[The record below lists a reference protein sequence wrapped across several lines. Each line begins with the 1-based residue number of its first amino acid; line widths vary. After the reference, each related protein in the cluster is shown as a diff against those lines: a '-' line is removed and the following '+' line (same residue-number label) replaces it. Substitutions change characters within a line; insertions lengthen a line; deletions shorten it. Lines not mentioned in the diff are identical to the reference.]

1 MNIEVNLKK
10 FKTTIKKKR
19 KITLALMLSF
29 LMTGTIGFAGTPTV
43 EELQQKIIQL
53 ETTITQQNERIAQQN
68 EEIKQKNQEI
78 EKRFESEAVIAG
90 KGAKIGGNEV
100 PNEKIRGIAIG
111 QEATIDSQGG
121 NDEDYSIAMGRKARV
136 ASNGLDFS
144 SIALGDGAYVLNGSG
159 LQEWTLSFDSD
170 NWKMRESGSFLKRL
184 LGIKEVDD
192 IIKKSKVPGG
202 IAMGTNAFARTGSIQ
217 IGAHTYEGKMGD
229 ISIVKAEETTVDT
242 NRQANIVNMTT
253 IGTNSYQKA
262 ANGTMVGA
270 YNISTGDFTGEG
282 STNSYSGSQNFG
294 SNVFGTLNSIR
305 SKKYSNTS
313 GVANSIVGIANITEN
328 ANGSL
333 VFGAGNIIKNS
344 NEALSLTDTVT
355 ESFKNVDDAV
365 TKFQNVISTNKAGG
379 ATLAIGGANKAD
391 YTKQVS
397 MIGTRNEIKGTEDRK
412 TELVS
417 VSGDNNLVEN
427 SRNIVAGKNFHVIG
441 EGNILQGFNNVDD
454 KQKFLEKE
462 YEEAEKIRKE
472 RLEKANKKLK
482 DKEDLLE
489 KNKNN
494 PGNKLIYEKAVKD
507 AQAEIERLSKETDKE
522 KYKTIR
528 NKIMKNNVVAL
539 GNDIEINTD
548 NSVYL
553 GTNSTEAK
561 EANTLWRS
569 EKDNR
574 DKAYGE
580 YAGFDHIGGIVT
592 VGNDTLTRVIQNVAP
607 GLISATSTDAING
620 SQLYNYVAKQYIT
633 IKDGKGGETKVKLGD
648 TLTLKGT
655 TIDVTVKAPEPAQPT
670 PVTPAP
676 ATPTETK
683 APEHTATF
691 EAKGNV
697 GGSDTF
703 GYKYR
708 DDKGEETELKEG
720 PDGKLYTND
729 FIENNEYKNNK
740 WVKKGTDTDSENI
753 SKNQYNKSDE
763 KVILSTKYGK
773 IITDVAEGVKENDA
787 VNVKQLKEVENKIKN
802 INIDSINEAKEKS
815 NLALSGV
822 ANAIAIANLV
832 QANSYSDYRHNLSAA
847 YGYYGKQH
855 ALAIGFS
862 GVTENRRVGYKISGS
877 VNTKGNLGLG
887 VGVGVMLGEKSERK
901 LYPEKSNLVKDL
913 KEKVN
918 MQNKQ
923 IEELKKENQEIK
935 EMLKKIMEKK

>member
-10 FKTTIKKKR
+10 FKTNIKKKR
-19 KITLALMLSF
+19 KITLALMLCF
-29 LMTGTIGFAGTPTV
+29 LMTGTIGFAETPTV
-43 EELQQKIIQL
+43 EELQQKIQELQNKIEQL
-53 ETTITQQNERIAQQN
+53 EGKINKHTI
-68 EEIKQKNQEI
+68 EI
-78 EKRFESEAVIAG
+78 G
-90 KGAKIGGNEV
+90 KGSQVMYSGGVDPNAKGGIAIGENATVNNYIDQSG
-100 PNEKIRGIAIG
+100 GIAIG
-111 QEATIDSQGG
+111 QNAYAESMVGQQEKYFTFNKDIVYNHGG
-121 NDEDYSIAMGRKARV
+121 FGN
-136 ASNGLDFS
+136 
-144 SIALGDGAYVLNGSG
+144 
-159 LQEWTLSFDSD
+159 TP
-170 NWKMRESGSFLKRL
+170 ESGYDHLMTTLVIGNNTYARS
-184 LGIKEVDD
+184 
-192 IIKKSKVPGG
+192 GG
-202 IAMGTNAFARTGSIQ
+202 IM
-217 IGAHTYEGKMGD
+217 IGPHNFRGKMGD
-229 ISIVKAEETTVDT
+229 ID
-242 NRQANIVNMTT
+242 
-253 IGTNSYQKA
+253 
-262 ANGTMVGA
+262 
-270 YNISTGDFTGEG
+270 NISTDTKEEKAKLGMGVLATTLGANSFTNGAFA
-282 STNSYSGSQNFG
+282 STTGAYSIITSKYNGNNSSYATQNFG
-294 SNVFGTLNSIR
+294 ALINGPLNSIE
-305 SKKYSNTS
+305 SFTSGSKYSGIANS
-313 GVANSIVGIANITEN
+313 VVGVANRTNNS
-328 ANGSL
+328 NGSL
-333 VFGAGNIIKNS
+333 IFGAGNEITNSVEKIEFSLKKTGFFGSPFESPNDLSKELRKGVNKNKS
-344 NEALSLTDTVT
+344 
-355 ESFKNVDDAV
+355 
-365 TKFQNVISTNKAGG
+365 GG

-397 MIGTRNEIKGTEDRK
+397 MIGTRNEVKGTKDKK

-427 SRNIVAGKNFHVIG
+427 SRNIVAGKNFHVKG
-441 EGNILQGFNNVDD
+441 EGNVLQGFNNVDD
-454 KQKFLEKE
+454 KK
-462 YEEAEKIRKE
+462 R
-472 RLEKANKKLK
+472 R
-482 DKEDLLE
+482 
-489 KNKNN
+489 
-494 PGNKLIYEKAVKD
+494 
-507 AQAEIERLSKETDKE
+507 EITNS
-522 KYKTIR
+522 
-528 NKIMKNNVVAL
+528 NVVAL

-708 DDKGEETELKEG
+708 DDKGKETELKEG

-753 SKNQYNKSDE
+753 NKNQYNKSDE

-832 QANSYSDYRHNLSAA
+832 QVNSYSDYRHNLSAA

>member
-29 LMTGTIGFAGTPTV
+29 LMTGTIGFAETPTV
-43 EELQQKIIQL
+43 EELQRKIQELQNKIEQL
-53 ETTITQQNERIAQQN
+53 EV
-68 EEIKQKNQEI
+68 KNKEM
-78 EKRFESEAVIAG
+78 ENRFKFEAVIAG
-90 KGAKIGGNEV
+90 KGAKIGGYEV

-111 QEATIDSQGG
+111 QEATIDAQGG
-121 NDEDYSIAMGRKARV
+121 NDEDYSIAIGRKARV
-136 ASNGLDFS
+136 TSNGLDFS

-159 LQEWTLSFDSD
+159 KQEWALSFDSD
-170 NWKMRESGSFLKRL
+170 NWDVVKGFFNVTVNGL
-184 LGIKEVDD
+184 
-192 IIKKSKVPGG
+192 KKSSRIPGG
-202 IAMGTNAFARTGSIQ
+202 IAIGTDAYARTGSIQ
-217 IGAHTYEGKMGD
+217 IGSHTYEGKMGGIEVIKNND
-229 ISIVKAEETTVDT
+229 ETSNDT

-262 ANGTMVGA
+262 AMGTMVGA
-270 YNISTGDFTGEG
+270 YNISTGNFDG
-282 STNSYSGSQNFG
+282 SGGFNSFSYGAQNFG
-294 SNVFGTLNSIR
+294 SSVFGTLNSIK
-305 SKKYSNTS
+305 SKGKNGTS

-333 VFGAGNIIKNS
+333 VFGAGNVIKNS
-344 NEALSLTDTVT
+344 NEYLSLTDTLT

-365 TKFQNVISTNKAGG
+365 TKFQDVIGKNKAGG

-397 MIGTRNEIKGTEDRK
+397 MIGTRNEIKGTSSKK

-427 SRNIVAGKNFHVIG
+427 SRNIVAGKNFHVKG
-441 EGNILQGFNNVDD
+441 EGNVLQGFNKDGSKRNEVT
-454 KQKFLEKE
+454 
-462 YEEAEKIRKE
+462 
-472 RLEKANKKLK
+472 NK
-482 DKEDLLE
+482 
-489 KNKNN
+489 
-494 PGNKLIYEKAVKD
+494 
-507 AQAEIERLSKETDKE
+507 
-522 KYKTIR
+522 
-528 NKIMKNNVVAL
+528 NVVAL
-539 GNDIEINTD
+539 GNDIKVSTD

-553 GTNSTEAK
+553 GMESANSKDE
-561 EANTLWRS
+561 NTLWRS
-569 EKDNR
+569 DKDKR
-574 DKAYGE
+574 DQSYKE

-633 IKDGKGGETKVKLGD
+633 VKDGKGGETKVKLGD

-655 TIDVTVKAPEPAQPT
+655 TIDVTVKAPEPTQTNVNQPAVAPQ
-670 PVTPAP
+670 PVAP
-676 ATPTETK
+676 VSEAKPQ
-683 APEHTATF
+683 EHTVTYETDTF
-691 EAKGNV
+691 E
-697 GGSDTF
+697 
-703 GYKYR
+703 YKLR
-708 DDKGEETELKEG
+708 DEAGKVTSLIEG
-720 PDGKLYTND
+720 ADGKLYTQD
-729 FIENNEYKNNK
+729 FLDKNEYKVDK
-740 WVKKGTDTDSENI
+740 WVKKGTNEVSENL
-753 SKNQYNKSDE
+753 SDNQHEKNGTN
-763 KVILSTKYGK
+763 VILSTKYGN
-773 IITDVAEGVKENDA
+773 IISNVSDGKKDTDA
-787 VNVKQLKEVENKIKN
+787 VNVKQLKEVEDKIKN
-802 INIDSINEAKEKS
+802 ISNDSIDEAKEKS

-832 QANSYSDYRHNLSAA
+832 QVNSYSDYRHNLSAA

-918 MQNKQ
+918 MQNMQ

-935 EMLKKIMEKK
+935 EMLKKIMKK

>member
-29 LMTGTIGFAGTPTV
+29 LMTGTIGFAETPTV
-43 EELQQKIIQL
+43 EELQRKIQELQNKIEQL
-53 ETTITQQNERIAQQN
+53 EV
-68 EEIKQKNQEI
+68 KNKEM
-78 EKRFESEAVIAG
+78 ENRFKFEAVIAG
-90 KGAKIGGNEV
+90 KGAKIGGYEV

-111 QEATIDSQGG
+111 QEATIDAQGG
-121 NDEDYSIAMGRKARV
+121 NDEDYSIAIGRKARV
-136 ASNGLDFS
+136 TSNGLDFS

-159 LQEWTLSFDSD
+159 KQEWALSFDSD
-170 NWKMRESGSFLKRL
+170 NWDVVKGFFNVTVNGL
-184 LGIKEVDD
+184 
-192 IIKKSKVPGG
+192 KKSSRIPGG
-202 IAMGTNAFARTGSIQ
+202 IAIGTDAYARTGSIQ
-217 IGAHTYEGKMGD
+217 IGSHTYEGKMGGIEVIKNND
-229 ISIVKAEETTVDT
+229 ETSNDT

-262 ANGTMVGA
+262 AMGTMVGA
-270 YNISTGDFTGEG
+270 YNISTGNFDG
-282 STNSYSGSQNFG
+282 SGGFNSFSYGAQNFG
-294 SNVFGTLNSIR
+294 SSVFGTLNSIK
-305 SKKYSNTS
+305 SKGKNGTS

-333 VFGAGNIIKNS
+333 VFGAGNVIKNS
-344 NEALSLTDTVT
+344 NEYLSLTDTLT

-365 TKFQNVISTNKAGG
+365 TKFQDVIGKNKAGG

-397 MIGTRNEIKGTEDRK
+397 MIGTRNEIKGTSSKK

-427 SRNIVAGKNFHVIG
+427 SRNIVAGKNFHVKG
-441 EGNILQGFNNVDD
+441 EGNVLQGFNKDGSKRNEVT
-454 KQKFLEKE
+454 
-462 YEEAEKIRKE
+462 
-472 RLEKANKKLK
+472 NK
-482 DKEDLLE
+482 
-489 KNKNN
+489 
-494 PGNKLIYEKAVKD
+494 
-507 AQAEIERLSKETDKE
+507 
-522 KYKTIR
+522 
-528 NKIMKNNVVAL
+528 NVVAL
-539 GNDIEINTD
+539 GNDIKVSTD

-553 GTNSTEAK
+553 GMESANSKDE
-561 EANTLWRS
+561 NTLWRS
-569 EKDNR
+569 DKDKR
-574 DKAYGE
+574 DQSYKE

-633 IKDGKGGETKVKLGD
+633 VKDGKGGETKVKLGD

-655 TIDVTVKAPEPAQPT
+655 TIDVTVKAPEPTQTNVNQTAVAPQPVA
-670 PVTPAP
+670 PVSEAKPQ
-676 ATPTETK
+676 
-683 APEHTATF
+683 EHTVTYETDTF
-691 EAKGNV
+691 E
-697 GGSDTF
+697 
-703 GYKYR
+703 YKLR
-708 DDKGEETELKEG
+708 DEAGKVTSLIEG
-720 PDGKLYTND
+720 ADGKLYTQD
-729 FIENNEYKNNK
+729 FLDKNEYKVDK
-740 WVKKGTDTDSENI
+740 WVKKGTNEVSENL
-753 SKNQYNKSDE
+753 SDNQHEKNGTN
-763 KVILSTKYGK
+763 VILSTKYGN
-773 IITDVAEGVKENDA
+773 IISNVSDGKKDTDA
-787 VNVKQLKEVENKIKN
+787 VNVKQLKEVEDKIKN
-802 INIDSINEAKEKS
+802 ISNDSIDEAKEKS

-832 QANSYSDYRHNLSAA
+832 QVNSYSDYRHNLSAA

-918 MQNKQ
+918 MQNMQ

-935 EMLKKIMEKK
+935 EMLKKIMKK

>member
-1 MNIEVNLKK
+1 MKK
-10 FKTTIKKKR
+10 AQDKVTKTK
-19 KITLALMLSF
+19 
-29 LMTGTIGFAGTPTV
+29 
-43 EELQQKIIQL
+43 
-53 ETTITQQNERIAQQN
+53 
-68 EEIKQKNQEI
+68 
-78 EKRFESEAVIAG
+78 EKLD
-90 KGAKIGGNEV
+90 
-100 PNEKIRGIAIG
+100 
-111 QEATIDSQGG
+111 EATKENNTTNISIYKMQLTK
-121 NDEDYSIAMGRKARV
+121 DE
-136 ASNGLDFS
+136 
-144 SIALGDGAYVLNGSG
+144 
-159 LQEWTLSFDSD
+159 
-170 NWKMRESGSFLKRL
+170 
-184 LGIKEVDD
+184 KEVE
-192 IIKKSKVPGG
+192 K
-202 IAMGTNAFARTGSIQ
+202 
-217 IGAHTYEGKMGD
+217 
-229 ISIVKAEETTVDT
+229 
-242 NRQANIVNMTT
+242 
-253 IGTNSYQKA
+253 
-262 ANGTMVGA
+262 
-270 YNISTGDFTGEG
+270 YN
-282 STNSYSGSQNFG
+282 
-294 SNVFGTLNSIR
+294 
-305 SKKYSNTS
+305 
-313 GVANSIVGIANITEN
+313 
-328 ANGSL
+328 
-333 VFGAGNIIKNS
+333 
-344 NEALSLTDTVT
+344 
-355 ESFKNVDDAV
+355 
-365 TKFQNVISTNKAGG
+365 
-379 ATLAIGGANKAD
+379 
-391 YTKQVS
+391 
-397 MIGTRNEIKGTEDRK
+397 
-412 TELVS
+412 
-417 VSGDNNLVEN
+417 
-427 SRNIVAGKNFHVIG
+427 
-441 EGNILQGFNNVDD
+441 
-454 KQKFLEKE
+454 
-462 YEEAEKIRKE
+462 
-472 RLEKANKKLK
+472 
-482 DKEDLLE
+482 
-489 KNKNN
+489 
-494 PGNKLIYEKAVKD
+494 
-507 AQAEIERLSKETDKE
+507 KETDRTPYNDKV
-522 KYKTIR
+522 KR
-528 NKIMKNNVVAL
+528 NFVTNNNVVAL

-553 GTNSTEAK
+553 GTKSTETK

-569 EKDNR
+569 EKDKR

-580 YAGFDHIGGIVT
+580 YAGFEHIGGIVT

-708 DDKGEETELKEG
+708 DDKGKETELKEG

-773 IITDVAEGVKENDA
+773 DGKVISNVSDGKNDNDA
-787 VNVKQLKEVENKIKN
+787 VNVKQLKEVEDKIKN
-802 INIDSINEAKEKS
+802 ISNNSIDEAKEKS

-832 QANSYSDYRHNLSAA
+832 QVNSYSDYRHNLTAA

>member
-10 FKTTIKKKR
+10 FKTNIKKKR
-19 KITLALMLSF
+19 KITLALMLGF

-43 EELQQKIIQL
+43 EELQQKIQELQSKIEQIENNL
-53 ETTITQQNERIAQQN
+53 NKDTI
-68 EEIKQKNQEI
+68 
-78 EKRFESEAVIAG
+78 
-90 KGAKIGGNEV
+90 KIGNNSQVNYSGGTGTNPKGGIAIGENATV
-100 PNEKIRGIAIG
+100 HNYIDQSGGIAIG
-111 QEATIDSQGG
+111 QNAYAESMTGQQEKYFAFNNNIRYSGFGFGSVPQNNIDQLISTLVIG
-121 NDEDYSIAMGRKARV
+121 NNTYAR
-136 ASNGLDFS
+136 S
-144 SIALGDGAYVLNGSG
+144 
-159 LQEWTLSFDSD
+159 
-170 NWKMRESGSFLKRL
+170 
-184 LGIKEVDD
+184 
-192 IIKKSKVPGG
+192 GG
-202 IAMGTNAFARTGSIQ
+202 IM
-217 IGAHTYEGKMGD
+217 IGPHNFRGKMGD
-229 ISIVKAEETTVDT
+229 IDNISTDTKEEKAKLGLGVLSTTL
-242 NRQANIVNMTT
+242 
-253 IGTNSYQKA
+253 GTNSFT
-262 ANGTMVGA
+262 NGAFATTLGA
-270 YNISTGDFTGEG
+270 YSIITSKYDGN
-282 STNSYSGSQNFG
+282 NSYATQNFG
-294 SNVFGTLNSIR
+294 ALINGPLNSIE
-305 SKKYSNTS
+305 SFSSDSGYSGIANS
-313 GVANSIVGIANITEN
+313 VIGVANRTNNS
-328 ANGSL
+328 NGSL
-333 VFGAGNIIKNS
+333 IFGAGNEITNSVEEIKFSLKKSGFFGSLFESPND
-344 NEALSLTDTVT
+344 LSEELRKGVN
-355 ESFKNVDDAV
+355 KN
-365 TKFQNVISTNKAGG
+365 KSGG

-391 YTKQVS
+391 YTRQVS
-397 MIGTRNEIKGTEDRK
+397 MIGTRNEVKGTKDKK

-417 VSGDNNLVEN
+417 VSGDNNLVEK
-427 SRNIVAGKNFHVIG
+427 SRNIVAGKNFHVKG

-454 KQKFLEKE
+454 KK
-462 YEEAEKIRKE
+462 R
-472 RLEKANKKLK
+472 R
-482 DKEDLLE
+482 
-489 KNKNN
+489 
-494 PGNKLIYEKAVKD
+494 
-507 AQAEIERLSKETDKE
+507 EITNS
-522 KYKTIR
+522 
-528 NKIMKNNVVAL
+528 NVVAL
-539 GNDIEINTD
+539 GNDIKINTD

-569 EKDNR
+569 EKDKR

-676 ATPTETK
+676 AAPTETK

-691 EAKGNV
+691 ETKGNV

-708 DDKGEETELKEG
+708 DDKGKETELKEG

-740 WVKKGTDTDSENI
+740 WVKKGTDVVSENL
-753 SKNQYNKSDE
+753 SDNKHEKNDPN
-763 KVILSTKYGK
+763 VILSTKYGK
-773 IITDVAEGVKENDA
+773 VISNVSDGKKDNDA

-802 INIDSINEAKEKS
+802 INNNSIDEAKEKS

-935 EMLKKIMEKK
+935 EMLKKIMEK

>member
-1 MNIEVNLKK
+1 
-10 FKTTIKKKR
+10 
-19 KITLALMLSF
+19 MLSF

-43 EELQQKIIQL
+43 EELQQKIQELQSKIEQI
-53 ETTITQQNERIAQQN
+53 EGKINKDTI
-68 EEIKQKNQEI
+68 
-78 EKRFESEAVIAG
+78 
-90 KGAKIGGNEV
+90 KIGNNSQVNYVGGTGTNPKGGIAIGENANV
-100 PNEKIRGIAIG
+100 HNYIDQSGGIAIG
-111 QEATIDSQGG
+111 QNAYAESMIGQQEKYFSFNKNIEYNHWGFGSVPENDFDKLISTLVIG
-121 NDEDYSIAMGRKARV
+121 NNTYAR
-136 ASNGLDFS
+136 S
-144 SIALGDGAYVLNGSG
+144 
-159 LQEWTLSFDSD
+159 
-170 NWKMRESGSFLKRL
+170 
-184 LGIKEVDD
+184 
-192 IIKKSKVPGG
+192 GG
-202 IAMGTNAFARTGSIQ
+202 IM
-217 IGAHTYEGKMGD
+217 IGPHNFRGKMGD
-229 ISIVKAEETTVDT
+229 IDNISTDTKEEKAKLGLGVLSTTL
-242 NRQANIVNMTT
+242 
-253 IGTNSYQKA
+253 GTNSFT
-262 ANGTMVGA
+262 NGAFATTLGA
-270 YNISTGDFTGEG
+270 YSIITSKYDGN
-282 STNSYSGSQNFG
+282 NPKYVSQNFG
-294 SNVFGTLNSIR
+294 ALINGSLNSIE
-305 SKKYSNTS
+305 SFKSDNAYSGIANS
-313 GVANSIVGIANITEN
+313 VVGVANRTYNS
-328 ANGSL
+328 NGSL
-333 VFGAGNIIKNS
+333 IFGAGNEITNS
-344 NEALSLTDTVT
+344 IENVNLSLKKF
-355 ESFKNVDDAV
+355 ESPNDLSKELRKKVSD
-365 TKFQNVISTNKAGG
+365 NKGGG
-379 ATLAIGGANKAD
+379 ATLAIGGGNKAD

-397 MIGTRNEIKGTEDRK
+397 IIGTRNEVKGIKGEE

-417 VSGDNNLVEN
+417 VSGDNNLVEK
-427 SRNIVAGKNFHVIG
+427 SRNIVAGKNFHVKG
-441 EGNILQGFNNVDD
+441 EGNVLQGFNNVDD
-454 KQKFLEKE
+454 KK
-462 YEEAEKIRKE
+462 R
-472 RLEKANKKLK
+472 R
-482 DKEDLLE
+482 
-489 KNKNN
+489 
-494 PGNKLIYEKAVKD
+494 
-507 AQAEIERLSKETDKE
+507 EITNS
-522 KYKTIR
+522 
-528 NKIMKNNVVAL
+528 NVVAL

-553 GTNSTEAK
+553 GTKSTETK

-569 EKDNR
+569 EKDKR

-708 DDKGEETELKEG
+708 DDKGKETELKEG

-802 INIDSINEAKEKS
+802 ISNNSIDEAKEKS

-832 QANSYSDYRHNLSAA
+832 QVNSYSDYRHNLSAA

-855 ALAIGFS
+855 AIAIGFS

-901 LYPEKSNLVKDL
+901 LYPEKSNLVKEL

-935 EMLKKIMEKK
+935 EMLKKIMGKK